1 MTDQDAGLTRD
12 LARRNWV
19 ILALLVV
26 VSLLWRSVPITLGVL
41 GGGLVVTLNYHW
53 MGHSL
58 GKLLADPRRAPQRKL
73 WAGLKL
79 LLRLVVV
86 GVAIYLLLVHVQVHP
101 VGLAAGLSVY
111 AVNLMFSTLKRL
123 Y

>member
-1 MTDQDAGLTRD
+1 MTNQDAGLTRD

-19 ILALLVV
+19 ILALLVG

-41 GGGLVVTLNYHW
+41 GGGLVVALNYHW

-73 WAGLKL
+73 WAGLNF

-86 GVAIYLLLVHVQVHP
+86 GMAIYLLLAHVQVHP

-111 AVNLMFSTLKRL
+111 VVNLMFSTVKRL